1 MCGCFCFGRILAL
14 FNKVLK
20 HLGHVERFKKLGGR
34 EMKWTWRQEEGKEE
48 EEEEER
54 SRKQGARERRARRR
68 GVKENLWLTLLVDLE
83 LNFFTKSLFCRND
96 RQAIY

>member
-1 MCGCFCFGRILAL
+1 
-14 FNKVLK
+14 
-20 HLGHVERFKKLGGR
+20 
-34 EMKWTWRQEEGKEE
+34 MKWTWRQEEGKEE
-48 EEEEER
+48 EEKEER

-68 GVKENLWLTLLVDLE
+68 GGKENLWLTLLVDLE